1 MDIGKKIQA
10 IRNGHG
16 MTQAEFADKFHV
28 ARQTVSNWENNKN
41 YPDLGT
47 LCQISDEYGVSFDIL
62 LKEDQEYISRIDK
75 TSDQAV
81 KAVKGIK
88 ILIPLVIILLI
99 AAIAFAIHQNRLG
112 SFESGPLPGTDDP
125 NYVYPVNENGQ
136 TYGLDWM
143 GDDYE
148 EHAPDLI
155 AAAGVNGKNGY
166 VKRIDLEETEGAN
179 VNTPEEAVA
188 FMERKS
194 QRRGKNYYTVI
205 PVFKEDGV
213 TEIDQFWIY
222 NGAGEWS
229 AGDGDKQVSVPDLTG
244 MTRDDAEETLIAAG
258 FELGNIAI
266 QTSDEENGKVTRQEP
281 AAGTNLGTGSRV
293 DITIGD

>member
-1 MDIGKKIQA
+1 MDIGNKIQA
-10 IRNGHG
+10 IRNDHG

-47 LCQISDEYGVSFDIL
+47 LRQISDEYGVSFDIL

-99 AAIAFAIHQNRLG
+99 VAIAFAIHQNRLG

-125 NYVYPVNENGQ
+125 NYKYPINENGQ
-136 TYGLDWM
+136 TYGPDWM

-155 AAAGVNGKNGY
+155 AVEGVNGKNGY
-166 VKRIDLEETEGAN
+166 VKRFLLYLYA
-179 VNTPEEAVA
+179 
-188 FMERKS
+188 
-194 QRRGKNYYTVI
+194 
-205 PVFKEDGV
+205 
-213 TEIDQFWIY
+213 
-222 NGAGEWS
+222 
-229 AGDGDKQVSVPDLTG
+229 
-244 MTRDDAEETLIAAG
+244 
-258 FELGNIAI
+258 
-266 QTSDEENGKVTRQEP
+266 
-281 AAGTNLGTGSRV
+281 
-293 DITIGD
+293 

>member
-1 MDIGKKIQA
+1 MDIGNKIQA
-10 IRNGHG
+10 IRTDHG

-47 LCQISDEYGVSFDIL
+47 LRQISDEYGVSFDIL
-62 LKEDQEYISRIDK
+62 LKADQEYISRIDK

-99 AAIAFAIHQNRLG
+99 VAIAFAIHQNRLG

-125 NYVYPVNENGQ
+125 NYKYPINENGQ

-155 AAAGVNGKNGY
+155 AAIGVNGKSGY
-166 VKRIDLEETEGAN
+166 VKRTDLEDGEGAN

-188 FMERKS
+188 YMERKN
-194 QRRGKNYYTVI
+194 QRRGKNYYRVF

-213 TEIDQFWIY
+213 TEIDQFWEY
-222 NGAGEWS
+222 NGAGEWG
-229 AGDGDKQVSVPDLTG
+229 AGEKDKEIAVPNLSG
-244 MTRDDAEETLIAAG
+244 MTRDDAEEVLTNAG
-258 FELGNIAI
+258 LVLGNIAI
-266 QTSDEENGKVTRQEP
+266 QTSDEENGKVIGQEP
-281 AAGTNLGTGSRV
+281 AAGSTIGTGSQV
-293 DITIGD
+293 DIIIGD

>member
-47 LCQISDEYGVSFDIL
+47 LRQISDEYGVSFDIL

-99 AAIAFAIHQNRLG
+99 AAIAATREVCDRKLVMPSTRVFRQILPESLHQ
-112 SFESGPLPGTDDP
+112 
-125 NYVYPVNENGQ
+125 
-136 TYGLDWM
+136 
-143 GDDYE
+143 
-148 EHAPDLI
+148 
-155 AAAGVNGKNGY
+155 
-166 VKRIDLEETEGAN
+166 
-179 VNTPEEAVA
+179 
-188 FMERKS
+188 
-194 QRRGKNYYTVI
+194 
-205 PVFKEDGV
+205 
-213 TEIDQFWIY
+213 
-222 NGAGEWS
+222 
-229 AGDGDKQVSVPDLTG
+229 
-244 MTRDDAEETLIAAG
+244 
-258 FELGNIAI
+258 
-266 QTSDEENGKVTRQEP
+266 
-281 AAGTNLGTGSRV
+281 
-293 DITIGD
+293 